1 MAGIKTDPKERQI
14 LKKEMLQTMLKR
26 TNTKEKDIYEAALKY
41 WINDNLD
48 VLTKEEIRKY
58 RDIGLLLI

>member
-14 LKKEMLQTMLKR
+14 CKKEMLQIMLKR

-48 VLTKEEIRKY
+48 VLTKEEIKKY
-58 RDIGLLLI
+58 KKIGILI

>member
-26 TNTKEKDIYEAALKY
+26 TNTKEKDIYEVALKI
-41 WINDNLD
+41 WINDNID
-48 VLTKEEIRKY
+48 VLTKDEIRKY